1 MKIYASYTDENILKE
16 YAGKDIWIRCL
27 DNKFNETVYVRVLF
41 PVTSSIYH
49 VNIINEDDLHAI
61 NKSEDHEAAMNEITG
76 SYTRG
81 VYSFEVLDP
90 LVTLTTKEIYPKYNP
105 NYAQFDRFVSK
116 DIWVKVTQ
124 YPGYLYY
131 IKILRKNGAFITCS
145 HVPAERVDMDTAN
158 GIWYVSQETIDYVLN
173 NLDNEHTD
181 NIDNYVLSEP
191 LEVLTTEELIE
202 MIKLHLDPAEE

>member
-1 MKIYASYTDENILKE
+1 MKIYASYTAENILRE
-16 YAGKDIWIRCL
+16 YAGQDIWIKCL

-49 VNIINEDDLHAI
+49 VNIITEDDLPAI
-61 NKSEDHEAAMNEITG
+61 TKSEDHEAAMNEITG

-81 VYSFEVLDP
+81 LSSFEILDP
-90 LVTLTTKEIYPKYNP
+90 LVTLTTKEIYPKYDP
-105 NYAQFDRFVSK
+105 DYTQFDKFVGR

-131 IKILRKNGAFITCS
+131 IKILRKNDAFITCS
-145 HVPAERVDMDTAN
+145 HVPAERVDTDTPM
-158 GIWYVSQETIDYVLN
+158 WYVSQETIDYVLD